1 MKGRECTMSMR
12 SENTMPDLHYTL
24 RTQSR
29 TGPLQ
34 FDRLIP
40 EKERQERCAR
50 IIQAA
55 ALFNCHADLLLLG
68 LPRKSS
74 QASHSWRLK
83 K

>member
-1 MKGRECTMSMR
+1 MKGPGAHNVNAIGEHHAR
-12 SENTMPDLHYTL
+12 SALHMC
-24 RTQSR
+24 TQSR

-50 IIQAA
+50 VIQAA
-55 ALFNCHADLLLLG
+55 AKFNCHADLLLLG

-74 QASHSWRLK
+74 QASHS
-83 K
+83 